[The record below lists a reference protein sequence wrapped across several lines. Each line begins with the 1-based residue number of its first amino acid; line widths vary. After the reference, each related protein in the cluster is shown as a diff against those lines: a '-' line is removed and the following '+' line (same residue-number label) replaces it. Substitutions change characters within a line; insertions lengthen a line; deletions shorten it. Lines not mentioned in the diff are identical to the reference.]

1 MPCFQDGTHLVSC
14 LPDTIVHEFSKMG
27 HSSSFMSDTAG
38 AMLGP
43 SSKRKGVFTMTN
55 TRSTKIATI
64 VSCILCLSGIILLMI
79 SLFKDNG
86 SGLYMRLGL
95 LLIDVTAV
103 INVVRIVRSRKEHK
117 A

>member
-1 MPCFQDGTHLVSC
+1 
-14 LPDTIVHEFSKMG
+14 
-27 HSSSFMSDTAG
+27 
-38 AMLGP
+38 
-43 SSKRKGVFTMTN
+43 MTN

-64 VSCILCLSGIILLMI
+64 GSCILCLSGIILLMI